1 MLGHDEEEPSPLLN
15 YPHACPG
22 CPCVIGKERSGAE
35 EISRAR
41 PRSGTRE
48 ANFLSPP
55 SKNRNPAARTQ
66 TICMSN
72 FCRKKRFFNFFAL
85 LRCKIFELS
94 FPVGIVVI
102 MFQATFKYY
111 LLELRTALL
120 RGVIQV
126 TSTVTVFV
134 QAACLVS
141 SSF

>member
-1 MLGHDEEEPSPLLN
+1 MRGQGRGRNFE
-15 YPHACPG
+15 CP
-22 CPCVIGKERSGAE
+22 
-35 EISRAR
+35 RA
-41 PRSGTRE
+41 RE
-48 ANFLSPP
+48 ANFLSTVEKPQ
-55 SKNRNPAARTQ
+55 SGGEDARARSQ

-85 LRCKIFELS
+85 LQCKIFELS

-120 RGVIQV
+120 RGLIQL